1 MILFRF
7 FPWRGLDEVLSLT
20 IRQFSGAF
28 EDMNTITRIESGTSY
43 SQPRSLTGQAAHE
56 VAMRMFG
63 KK

>member
-7 FPWRGLDEVLSLT
+7 FPWKGLEEVLNLT

-28 EDMNTITRIESGTSY
+28 EDMNVITRLELGMSY